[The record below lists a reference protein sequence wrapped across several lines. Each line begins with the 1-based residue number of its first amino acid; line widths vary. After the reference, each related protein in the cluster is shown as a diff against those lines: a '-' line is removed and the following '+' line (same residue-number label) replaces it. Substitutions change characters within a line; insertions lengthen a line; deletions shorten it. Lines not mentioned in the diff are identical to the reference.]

1 MQWYSFLSKNRDQP
15 MAQGIRSFTHS
26 ALGVFL
32 CSLLLSDMI
41 QGAAFAINFKW
52 ASNGSMY
59 PSVACTAQG

>member
-1 MQWYSFLSKNRDQP
+1 MVQ
-15 MAQGIRSFTHS
+15 AIRSFTHS

-52 ASNGSMY
+52 ATDGDIYHSL
-59 PSVACTAQG
+59 ACTAQGEYESKQTDIY